1 MPGDCVAQ
9 VEQSSAASSEGT
21 AENMGCPPRARST
34 CGEHGTALD
43 LGCTG
48 KAHKQILLLFLN
60 FKSVFYNI

>member
-43 LGCTG
+43 LG
-48 KAHKQILLLFLN
+48 
-60 FKSVFYNI
+60 